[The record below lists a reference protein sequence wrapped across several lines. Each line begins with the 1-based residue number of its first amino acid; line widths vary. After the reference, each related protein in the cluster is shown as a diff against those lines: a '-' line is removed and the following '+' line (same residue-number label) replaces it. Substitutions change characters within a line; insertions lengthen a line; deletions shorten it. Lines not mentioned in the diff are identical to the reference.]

1 MRPVPWGRL
10 ITAMVTPFDR
20 DLNVDYVRAE
30 KLARMLVSTGSDA
43 VLVTGTTGESPT
55 LQPAERVRLLETVLQ
70 AVGDS
75 STVIAGTGT
84 YSTSDS
90 IELTREAERAGAHGI
105 MLVTPYYNKPPQA
118 GMIDHFTRIAGET
131 ALPVLLYNV
140 PSRTGANMLPKTVER
155 LAAVPNIVAV
165 KEASGS
171 TDQVTEVLRR
181 VPEGFRVYSGD
192 DSMTLPIMSLGGYG
206 IVSVASHVAG
216 LQIKRMLELYVAGD
230 TAGAATAH
238 RDLFPLFKALFIT
251 ANPIP
256 VKVALRLLG
265 MDVGPT
271 RPPLS
276 AMTAEESSILTQAM
290 QALGILA

>member
-10 ITAMVTPFDR
+10 ITAMVTPFNR
-20 DLNVDYVRAE
+20 DLEVDYARARE
-30 KLARMLVSTGSDA
+30 LAQHLVSTGSDA

-55 LQPAERVRLLETVLQ
+55 LDEAERTRLLETVLD
-70 AVGDS
+70 AVGDR

-84 YSTSDS
+84 YSTSHS
-90 IELTREAERAGAHGI
+90 IELTRAAERAGAHGI

-118 GMIDHFTRIAGET
+118 GMIDHFSRVAGET
-131 ALPVLLYNV
+131 SLPVLLYNV
-140 PSRTGANMLPKTVER
+140 PSRTGANMLPRTVEK
-155 LAAVPNIVAV
+155 LAAVSNIVAV

-171 TDQVTEVLRR
+171 TDQVTDILRR
-181 VPEGFRVYSGD
+181 VPEDFFVYSGD
-192 DSMTLPIMSLGGYG
+192 DSMTLPIMALGGHG

-216 LQIKRMLELYVAGD
+216 RQIKKMLELYVSGD
-230 TAGAATAH
+230 VAGAAKAH

-256 VKVALRLLG
+256 VKVSLRLAGL
-265 MDVGPT
+265 DVGGT

-276 AMTAEESSILTQAM
+276 AMTGEEVAVLKEAM
-290 QALGILA
+290 QALGLLA

>member
-10 ITAMVTPFDR
+10 ITAMVTPFNR
-20 DLNVDYVRAE
+20 NLEVDYVRARE
-30 KLARMLVSTGSDA
+30 LALHLVSTGSDA

-55 LQPAERVRLLETVLQ
+55 LDETERIKLLDTVLE
-70 AVGDS
+70 ATGDR

-84 YSTSDS
+84 YSTRGS
-90 IELTREAERAGAHGI
+90 IELTHAAERAGAHGI

-118 GMIDHFTRIAGET
+118 GMIDHFSRIAGET
-131 ALPVLLYNV
+131 SLPVLLYNV
-140 PSRTGANMLPKTVER
+140 PSRTGANMLPKTVET

-171 TDQVTEVLRR
+171 TDQVTEILRR
-181 VPEGFRVYSGD
+181 VPEDFRVYSGD
-192 DSMTLPIMSLGGYG
+192 DSMTLPIMALGGYG

-216 LQIKRMLELYVAGD
+216 LQIKKMLELYVSGD
-230 TAGAATAH
+230 VAGAAKAH

-256 VKVALRLLG
+256 VKVSLRLAGL
-265 MDVGPT
+265 DVGGT

-276 AMTAEESSILTQAM
+276 AMTGDEMAVLHDAM
-290 QALGILA
+290 RALGLLA

>member
-1 MRPVPWGRL
+1 MRPAPWGRL
-10 ITAMVTPFDR
+10 ITAMVTP
-20 DLNVDYVRAE
+20 LNQGLEVDYTRAKE
-30 KLARMLVSTGSDA
+30 LAIRLVSTGSDA
-43 VLVTGTTGESPT
+43 ILVTGTTGESPT
-55 LQPAERVRLLETVLQ
+55 LDETERMTLLEAVLD
-70 AVGDS
+70 AVGDR

-84 YSTSDS
+84 YSTSHS
-90 IELTREAERAGAHGI
+90 VELTRSAERAGAHGI

-140 PSRTGANMLPKTVER
+140 PSRTGANMLPKTVEKM
-155 LAAVPNIVAV
+155 AAVPNIVAI

-171 TDQVTEVLRR
+171 TDQVTEILRR
-181 VPEGFRVYSGD
+181 VPDDFRVYSGD
-192 DSMTLPIMSLGGYG
+192 DSMTLPIMALGGYG

-216 LQIKRMLELYVAGD
+216 LRIKTMLELYVAGD
-230 TAGAATAH
+230 VAGAAKAH

-251 ANPIP
+251 TNPIP
-256 VKVALRLLG
+256 VKVALRLAG

-276 AMTAEESSILTQAM
+276 AMTGDETAVLLEAM
-290 QALGILA
+290 QALGLPA

>member
-10 ITAMVTPFDR
+10 ITAMVTPFDHE
-20 DLNVDYVRAE
+20 LNVDYVRAA
-30 KLARMLVSTGSDA
+30 KLARRLVSTGSDA

-55 LQPAERVRLLETVLQ
+55 LQPAERSRLLETVLQ
-70 AVGDS
+70 AVGDR

-90 IELTREAERAGAHGI
+90 IELTKEAERVGAHGI

-131 ALPVLLYNV
+131 TLPVLLYNV
-140 PSRTGANMLPKTVER
+140 PSRTGANMLPRTVEK

-181 VPEGFRVYSGD
+181 VPEDFRVYSGD
-192 DSMTLPIMSLGGYG
+192 DSMTLPLMSLGGYG

-216 LQIKRMLELYVAGD
+216 LQIKRMMELYVAGD
-230 TAGAATAH
+230 VTSAAMAH

-256 VKVALRLLG
+256 VKVALRLAG

-276 AMTAEESSILTQAM
+276 AMTGEESSVLAEAM
-290 QALGILA
+290 QALGLLA